1 MVDPGLGGPEGRAHA
16 RGIVGALT
24 IAETVAVGAATL
36 LPLAAC
42 QRKTT
47 LFTSS
52 DSATV
57 TSPDSARAWRDRAQ
71 QLWDDPDQRDDA
83 ADLTARVLRDEF
95 KRLEPG
101 AWQDRARFV
110 LDSLGIGSE
119 FALAPCA
126 MVVNLFVRSQPDAGS
141 WPYVFWCSH
150 DTAAVQALEGKDL
163 RLQGATTLGLL
174 PARPDSARVLAVLFQ
189 RRARSGPEPLAML
202 WTLRRRDARWTVVQS
217 MGPDSLGGNG
227 GGEFTS
233 TSDTSSQLVARTY
246 RTPAGFQECATCPHS
261 FALHRFD
268 VSPQGFA
275 GTGVDSVASP
285 YSTFVA
291 FVQAMAAG
299 RRDDAQH
306 YLSDPSLLSEIE
318 RMGWQAGLGPWR
330 TAPGTDETP
339 FRLVF
344 YRGQRDAYA
353 VRFVQRGRQWL
364 IAGIEPANRNVE

>member
-1 MVDPGLGGPEGRAHA
+1 MGGSEGRALP

-24 IAETVAVGAATL
+24 IAATLTVAAATL
-36 LPLAAC
+36 LTLAAC

-71 QLWDDPDQRDDA
+71 QLWEDPDQRDDA
-83 ADLTARVLRDEF
+83 AGLTARVLRDEF
-95 KRLEPG
+95 KRLEPA

-110 LDSLGIGSE
+110 LDSLGIGGE
-119 FALAPCA
+119 FATAPCA
-126 MVVNLFVRSQPDAGS
+126 MVVNLFPRAQPDAGS
-141 WPYVFWCSH
+141 WPFVFWCSH

-163 RLQGATTLGLL
+163 RLQSATTLGLM
-174 PARPDSARVLAVLFQ
+174 PPRPDSARVLAVLFQ

-227 GGEFTS
+227 GGEFEA

-246 RTPAGFQECATCPHS
+246 RTPAGFQECATCPHA
-261 FALHRFD
+261 FALHHFD
-268 VSPQGFA
+268 VGPRGFA

-291 FVQAMAAG
+291 FVQALAGG
-299 RRDDAQH
+299 RRDEAQE
-306 YLSDPSLLSEIE
+306 YLSDPSLLSEISK
-318 RMGWQAGLGPWR
+318 G
-330 TAPGTDETP
+330 
-339 FRLVF
+339 
-344 YRGQRDAYA
+344 
-353 VRFVQRGRQWL
+353 
-364 IAGIEPANRNVE
+364 